1 MYIFKKLATKTQTA
15 IYYIGWYQLLGG
27 LGGAL
32 YILYS
37 LIAVHK
43 RTSLQFLV
51 FGFMITFFIYSIFCG
66 IRCIQLHRK
75 ALTFTMINQL
85 HQLFG
90 FAFSGYAFRYIAGIY
105 VTVGVNLAHSI
116 EFSLGYGFLKFDF
129 SWNQHSPE
137 LWVSFNLIAFAL
149 VFWIETLAARFK
161 EELKA

>member
-1 MYIFKKLATKTQTA
+1 MFKKSATKTQTA
-15 IYYIGWYQLLGG
+15 INYIGWYQLLGG

-43 RTSLQFLV
+43 RTSIQFLV

-66 IRCIQLHRK
+66 IKCIQLHKK

-85 HQLFG
+85 FQLFG
-90 FAFSGYAFRYIAGIY
+90 FAVTGYAFRYIAGIY
-105 VTVGVNLAHSI
+105 LTVGVNLLHAI

-129 SWNQHSPE
+129 SLNQHSPDV
-137 LWVSFNLIAFAL
+137 WVSFNLIAFAL
-149 VFWIETLAARFK
+149 VFWIETLAPGFK

>member
-1 MYIFKKLATKTQTA
+1 MFKKSATKTQTA

-27 LGGAL
+27 SGGAL

-43 RTSLQFLV
+43 RTSIQFLV

-66 IRCIQLHRK
+66 IKCIQLHKK

-85 HQLFG
+85 FQLFG
-90 FAFSGYAFRYIAGIY
+90 FAVTGYAFRYIAGIY
-105 VTVGVNLAHSI
+105 LTVGVNLLHAI

-129 SWNQHSPE
+129 SLNQHSPDV
-137 LWVSFNLIAFAL
+137 WVSFNLIAFAL
-149 VFWIETLAARFK
+149 VFWIETLAPGFK